1 MFWGRTLGEE
11 WQNLQQSS
19 IAVTFNFPRA
29 PPPGT
34 ETPLQFLHTM
44 LNSLL
49 DLLIQA
55 RSAEIE
61 ETFVDKWM
69 EFLANSLNCC

>member
-29 PPPGT
+29 PPPST